1 MDRILP
7 QLALQDRVF
16 LFLDYDGTLTPIK
29 PTPAQARPSEKML
42 ALMSRLTQCVS
53 LKVAIISGRSLNDLF
68 QLLPVGGLYLAGVHG
83 AERYIPPGP
92 PYFIPL
98 PEKARE
104 RVAEVAV
111 RLSQKLPSGFLLE
124 NKGIAL
130 ALHYR
135 LAAPEA
141 VPPVIDTFRGFC
153 RALLPCPEWHM
164 IEGKKVIEVRPA
176 DAGKGKVVEDF
187 LSKWPGAFPVCLG
200 DDTTDEDAFRFVR
213 DKGLGI
219 LVAEKP
225 RLTTAATR
233 LEDPASVEVF
243 LRAIL
248 SIFN

>member
-7 QLALQDRVF
+7 KLAEKDKIF
-16 LFLDYDGTLTPIK
+16 LFLDYDGTLVPIK
-29 PTPAQARPSEKML
+29 PTPAEARPSKKLL
-42 ALMSRLTQCVS
+42 ALISRLTQRAS
-53 LKVAIISGRSLNDLF
+53 LKVAVISGRSLDDLF
-68 QLLPVGGLYLAGVHG
+68 QLLPVGGLYLAGIHG
-83 AERYIPPGP
+83 VERYVPPGP

-135 LAAPEA
+135 RAAPEA
-141 VPPVIDTFRGFC
+141 VPPVKDTFRGFC
-153 RALLPCPEWHM
+153 RALLPCPEWHV

-176 DAGKGKVVEDF
+176 EAGKGKVVADF
-187 LSKWPGAFPVCLG
+187 LSRWPGAFPVCLG

-225 RLTTAATR
+225 RLTAAATR
-233 LEDPASVEVF
+233 LEDPASVELF
-243 LRAIL
+243 LRAVL